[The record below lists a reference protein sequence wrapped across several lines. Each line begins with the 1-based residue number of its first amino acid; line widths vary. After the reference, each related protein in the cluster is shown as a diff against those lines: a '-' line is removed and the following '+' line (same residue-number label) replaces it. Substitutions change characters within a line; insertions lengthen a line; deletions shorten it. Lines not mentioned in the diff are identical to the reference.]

1 MGYIY
6 MNIDARGNGGHTS
19 TRNDYTLD
27 SDVSS
32 EKYMQ
37 SLESEDI
44 SNDSIIISPR
54 AWSRCTWHMWL

>member
-1 MGYIY
+1 MYAKRTLGGPCKERMGYIY

-32 EKYMQ
+32 KKYMQ
-37 SLESEDI
+37 SQE
-44 SNDSIIISPR
+44 
-54 AWSRCTWHMWL
+54 